1 MSRLR
6 AAVFDFG
13 ETVLSEERAWGV
25 WADWIGA
32 TRQELFAALGATVEG
47 RHPHRHALE
56 LCRPGFDLRRRSRSA
71 VRPACRATRSSTTS
85 TRMRMPR
92 WRGCGRPVCASG
104 SRATSRRA
112 RRRRSPTIVR
122 PGDLVATSAAW
133 DVSKP
138 DPAFFA
144 RLLSELALP
153 ASAVAY
159 VGDRVDNDV
168 LPAAAAGLFTVHL
181 RRGPW
186 GVIQARLAGGGDGCR
201 LGRRTSTRRSTRSSR
216 PPDPPATR
224 LALPLLPSARAEFR
238 HPGIQDR

>member
-1 MSRLR
+1 VK

-32 TRQELFAALGATVEG
+32 TRQELFAAIGATVEG

-56 LCRPGFDLRRRSRSA
+56 LCKPGFDLRRAFAERAAAGIPRHEELYDVYPDA
-71 VRPACRATRSSTTS
+71 GAALARLRAAGVRVGIVGNQPAGAE
-85 TRMRMPR
+85 
-92 WRGCGRPVCASG
+92 ASV
-104 SRATSRRA
+104 AA
-112 RRRRSPTIVR
+112 IVGE
-122 PGDLVATSAAW
+122 GDLVATSAAW
-133 DVSKP
+133 GVAKP

-153 ASAVAY
+153 PELVAY

-186 GVIQARLAGGGDGCR
+186 GVIQAAWPEAATADVSAASLDEAVDAILA
-201 LGRRTSTRRSTRSSR
+201 
-216 PPDPPATR
+216 A
-224 LALPLLPSARAEFR
+224 
-238 HPGIQDR
+238 